1 MFKKLGTRT
10 LILLLIGFSAVLYII
25 QYLFF
30 HNPADTGFYFL
41 QDLAF
46 VPISVL
52 LVTLGLNTVLVYRQR
67 QQMLEK
73 ISIVI
78 NEFFAEAGHDLV
90 RGLRGFIVDLPGVAS
105 RLQPTGRWQDADFNA
120 AINSLEREPVKIAVA
135 TGELPDLAAML
146 NEKKTQIL
154 RLFENP
160 SLLEHD
166 RFTDML
172 WAVYHVHDELRSR
185 EGFDQLPSSDVIHL
199 AGDIQRAAQ
208 LLLIEWL
215 ESMRQLKTRYPYLY
229 SLAVRKCPLGFS
241 DVVVHDA

>member
-1 MFKKLGTRT
+1 MLKKLGTRT
-10 LILLLIGFSAVLYII
+10 LILLLVGLSAILYLI
-25 QYLFF
+25 QYIFF
-30 HNPADTGFYFL
+30 HNPTDTGFYFL

-78 NEFFAEAGHDLV
+78 NEFFAEAGHDLI
-90 RGLRGFIVDLPGVAS
+90 RGLRGFMAELPTLAA
-105 RLQPTGRWQDADFNA
+105 RLQPNGRWQDGDFSA
-120 AINSLEREPVKIAVA
+120 AISYIEKEPVKISVDLK
-135 TGELPDLAAML
+135 ELIALAELFA
-146 NEKKTQIL
+146 NKKSQIL

-172 WAVYHVHDELRSR
+172 WALYHVHDELRSR
-185 EGFDQLPSSDVIHL
+185 DDLLSLPASDVLHL
-199 AGDIQRAAQ
+199 AGDIQRAVQ

-215 ESMRQLKTRYPYLY
+215 SSMCQLKVRYPYLY
-229 SLAVRKCPLGFS
+229 SLAVRKCPLGES
-241 DVVVHDA
+241 DVIIKL

>member
-10 LILLLIGFSAVLYII
+10 LVLLLIGLSAILYLI

-52 LVTLGLNTVLVYRQR
+52 LVTLGLNTVLIYRQR

-78 NEFFAEAGHDLV
+78 NEFFAEAGHDLIH
-90 RGLRGFIVDLPGVAS
+90 GLRGFISDLPELAAS
-105 RLQPTGRWQDADFNA
+105 LQPDGRWQDSDFNK
-120 AINSLEREPVKIAVA
+120 AITLLEKEPVKISIDQQK
-135 TGELPDLAAML
+135 LPDLAIL
-146 NEKKTQIL
+146 FIEKKSQIL

-172 WAVYHVHDELRSR
+172 WALYHVHDELRSR
-185 EGFDQLPSSDVIHL
+185 DDLLVLPASDVLHL
-199 AGDIQRAAQ
+199 AKDIQRAVQ

-215 ESMRQLKTRYPYLY
+215 ASMCQLKVRYPYLY
-229 SLAVRKCPLGFS
+229 SLAVRKCPLGES
-241 DVVVHDA
+241 DIIIKL